1 LKSLCEKCLNKKCLK
16 TGKMCR
22 ELHNLLLRSGVK
34 GKHFIRPSKEKPF
47 TNLNRDDYKYLKKT
61 GQIRK
66 VL

>member
-1 LKSLCEKCLNKKCLK
+1 
-16 TGKMCR
+16 MCR